1 MNHNQALA
9 ILDAGIA
16 KSSEMGV
23 PMTIAVVDRSTDL
36 VAQVRMD
43 GARRFGVE
51 ISRGK
56 AMVSAIFQQHSGSV
70 TGADGVSQK
79 LNELSRGQLV
89 FVQGAVPIFADG
101 ILVGAV
107 GASGGAPEMDEEVA
121 TAAAAAIDTAVS

>member
-43 GARRFGVE
+43 GARRLSVE

-56 AMVSAIFQQHSGSV
+56 AIVSAIFQQPSGAV
-70 TGADGVSQK
+70 AGDDAFSQK
-79 LNELSRGQLV
+79 LDKFNHGQLV
-89 FVQGAVPIFADG
+89 FVQGAMPIFADG
-101 ILVGAV
+101 VLVGAV
-107 GASGGAPEMDEEVA
+107 GVSGGRPEMDEEVA
-121 TAAAAAIDTAVS
+121 TAAAAAIGD